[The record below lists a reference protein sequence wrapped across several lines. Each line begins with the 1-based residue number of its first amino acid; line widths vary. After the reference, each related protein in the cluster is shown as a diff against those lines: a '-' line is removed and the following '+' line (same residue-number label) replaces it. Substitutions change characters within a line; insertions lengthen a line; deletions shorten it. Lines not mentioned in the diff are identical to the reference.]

1 MRAVFGF
8 VATLACAVAIGCGV
22 GGDEGASGAR
32 AVNWY
37 VFNEPGGAFDKAV
50 ADCNKEAEGR
60 YKIAYVRLPTNADQ
74 QRELLVRRLAAEDD
88 SIDIM
93 GLDVIWTAELAEAGW
108 ILPWEGERESVVT
121 EGKLEGPL
129 KTVEYQDRYWAL
141 PFTSNTQLLWYR
153 KDKVDPPPED
163 FTWDEM
169 IDEASDVPTGIEVQ
183 GAQYEGLTVWINSLI
198 AGAGGQIVNDEG
210 KVLVNQ
216 TAERA
221 AEIEAKLANSPAA
234 PPGMA
239 TNREDDGRLGFEG
252 ERSFYQINYTFIYP
266 SAAAVSEEFQK
277 NIGWAR
283 YPRTDKGKPSKPPLG
298 GINLGVSRYSK
309 NPDLAFE
316 AAECIA
322 NEAHQGDAAELGGL
336 PPTTESVYDTEQVK
350 KAFPFAELLR
360 TSIDDAAPRPVTP
373 AYSDISLAIQ
383 KTFHPPDGISPGEI
397 VDTLKTRIDKASEG
411 KIF

>member
-108 ILPWEGERESVVT
+108 IQAWEGERRKAAE
-121 EGKLEGPL
+121 EGRLEGPL
-129 KTVEYQDRYWAL
+129 KTVDYKGKVYGI

-153 KDKVDPPPED
+153 KDQVDAPPED

-169 IDEASDVPTGIEVQ
+169 IDQAVEDKKAIEVQ
-183 GAQYEGLTVWINSLI
+183 GAQYEGLTVWMNALI
-198 AGAGGQIVNDEG
+198 AGAGGQVVDQSG
-210 KVLVNQ
+210 KVKVDDS
-216 TAERA
+216 A
-221 AEIEAKLANSPAA
+221 AKAAAIESKLAKSTAA
-234 PPGMA
+234 PPGMS
-239 TNREDDGRLGFEG
+239 TNKEDEARIGFES
-252 ERSFYQINYTFIYP
+252 ERSNYQVNYTFIYP
-266 SAAAVSEEFQK
+266 SAAAIKGFQEK
-277 NIGWAR
+277 IGWAR
-283 YPRTDKGKPSKPPLG
+283 YPRTEKDKESKPPLG
-298 GINLGVSRYSK
+298 GINIGVSSYTK
-309 NPDLAFE
+309 NSDLAFD
-316 AAECIA
+316 AAECLTSD
-322 NEAHQGDAAELGGL
+322 EHQILAAELGGL
-336 PPTTESVYDTEQVK
+336 PPTTEALYEDEKVK
-350 KAFPFAELLR
+350 KAFPFADVLSE
-360 TSIDDAAPRPVTP
+360 SIDAAAPRPVTP

-383 KTFHPPDGISPGEI
+383 KSFHPPDSIDPDGAES
-397 VDTLKTRIDKASEG
+397 TLRGRMEKAAEG
-411 KIF
+411 AIF